1 MLQNVVN
8 YLKDPARQERIA
20 LFVYFLIMGGLTL
33 PLAGMMGRAWR
44 EYGVSRYLIEQAAV
58 NVLGIGLD
66 AFTVVVMGVFFGLFI
81 LLVIDPKKRWQGIL
95 LSFGTATSLF
105 GLGSMGLIFPYV
117 NIGHT
122 MWLVVGIAAGC
133 LIGGI
138 RQGFKKLQTSEALE
152 FRGAAYTVFLLV
164 CSLTI
169 ISLLELHISYP
180 NVFLGES
187 GLITWESEGL
197 FINTA
202 VSGIFIFS
210 LWRFVNYD
218 ADESFF
224 IIGPKQSGKT
234 LLLTGAFLEAKESQR
249 RKSQIGKTPLNPTPG
264 LMQRVK
270 ELDSEQNG
278 WGVEATGATETYF
291 LEFQYVHG
299 SIFPKNIQVTS
310 VDYAGEYLKEIPGM
324 LASDTESGSPGGRGF
339 GQQTD
344 GGNPGS
350 AQSEYSTESEY
361 GEEEEEEE
369 ETEYGTGSEY
379 GGEEEEEEE
388 ETEYGTGSE
397 YGEEEEEE
405 EETEYGTGSEYGGE
419 EEAGGEGDDFGRM
432 REAVR
437 LLRESDTIVFIIDTE
452 KFLDNEGMGIEH
464 YFSIIRHNKK
474 KNAVLVAT
482 KSDLLAEEYRDER
495 GLDPYNEF
503 EDFKQY
509 VNTRLQTNEQIST
522 LVHETA
528 GSEIYP
534 VYYQTTETGDGELVP
549 MRNESGSV
557 ITVGFDKLLERLGQ

>member
-379 GGEEEEEEE
+379 GGEEE
-388 ETEYGTGSE
+388 
-397 YGEEEEEE
+397 
-405 EETEYGTGSEYGGE
+405 
-419 EEAGGEGDDFGRM
+419 AGGEGDDFGRM

>member
-44 EYGVSRYLIEQAAV
+44 EYGVSRYLIEQAAI

-66 AFTVVVMGVFFGLFI
+66 AFTVVVMGIFFGLFV
-81 LLVIDPKKRWQGIL
+81 LLIIDPKKRWQGIL

-105 GLGSMGLIFPYV
+105 VIGSMGLIFPHID
-117 NIGHT
+117 IGHIT
-122 MWLVVGIAAGC
+122 WLVVGIAAGC
-133 LIGGI
+133 LVGGI

-152 FRGAAYTVFLLV
+152 FRGAAYTVFLLI
-164 CSLTI
+164 CSFTI

-187 GLITWESEGL
+187 GLITWEPEGL

-202 VSGIFIFS
+202 VSGVFIFS

-310 VDYAGEYLKEIPGM
+310 VDYAGEYLQEIPGM
-324 LASDTESGSPGGRGF
+324 LASDAEAGSPGGRGF

-350 AQSEYSTESEY
+350 TQSEYGTESEY
-361 GEEEEEEE
+361 GEEEEEETEYGTESEYGEEEEEE

-379 GGEEEEEEE
+379 GG
-388 ETEYGTGSE
+388 
-397 YGEEEEEE
+397 GED
-405 EETEYGTGSEYGGE
+405 SGG
-419 EEAGGEGDDFGRM
+419 GDNEFGRM
-432 REAVR
+432 RGAVK

-452 KFLDNEGMGIEH
+452 KFLNNEGMGIEH

-534 VYYQTTETGDGELVP
+534 VYYQTTENEEGELVP

-557 ITVGFDKLLERLGQ
+557 ITVGFDKLLKRLGQ

>member
-1 MLQNVVN
+1 
-8 YLKDPARQERIA
+8 
-20 LFVYFLIMGGLTL
+20 
-33 PLAGMMGRAWR
+33 
-44 EYGVSRYLIEQAAV
+44 
-58 NVLGIGLD
+58 
-66 AFTVVVMGVFFGLFI
+66 
-81 LLVIDPKKRWQGIL
+81 
-95 LSFGTATSLF
+95 
-105 GLGSMGLIFPYV
+105 
-117 NIGHT
+117 
-122 MWLVVGIAAGC
+122 
-133 LIGGI
+133 
-138 RQGFKKLQTSEALE
+138 
-152 FRGAAYTVFLLV
+152 
-164 CSLTI
+164 
-169 ISLLELHISYP
+169 
-180 NVFLGES
+180 
-187 GLITWESEGL
+187 
-197 FINTA
+197 
-202 VSGIFIFS
+202 
-210 LWRFVNYD
+210 
-218 ADESFF
+218 
-224 IIGPKQSGKT
+224 
-234 LLLTGAFLEAKESQR
+234 
-249 RKSQIGKTPLNPTPG
+249 
-264 LMQRVK
+264 MQRVK

-310 VDYAGEYLKEIPGM
+310 VDYAGEYLQEIPGM
-324 LASDTESGSPGGRGF
+324 LASDAEAGSPGGRGF

-350 AQSEYSTESEY
+350 AQSEYS
-361 GEEEEEEE
+361 
-369 ETEYGTGSEY
+369 
-379 GGEEEEEEE
+379 
-388 ETEYGTGSE
+388 TGSE